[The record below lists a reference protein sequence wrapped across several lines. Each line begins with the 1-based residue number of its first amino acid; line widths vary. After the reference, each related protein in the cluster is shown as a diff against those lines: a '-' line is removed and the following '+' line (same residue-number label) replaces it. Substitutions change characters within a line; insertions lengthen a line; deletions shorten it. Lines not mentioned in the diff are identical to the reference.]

1 MEVLYGMV
9 RNLLVI
15 IIISSFLELLVPEG
29 KLKPFVRL
37 AVGLFIL
44 IAILSPTLN
53 LLSKNQDLKVNL
65 WDYQLEEGIKRE
77 VQEKGQ
83 SLNLQ
88 MMETREVA
96 IKDKIQGQISAVS
109 NLVPG
114 VNAVETQVQMAPNGS
129 LKKVK
134 ITVRPD
140 QSDRVNPVQGINVF
154 SDTEEPTS
162 EVDQKQIRNKITQ
175 VINNLYGLSNQD
187 IEIEFEGG

>member
-1 MEVLYGMV
+1 MV

-29 KLKPFVRL
+29 RIKPFVRL

-65 WDYQLEEGIKRE
+65 WDYQMEEGIKQE
-77 VQEKGQ
+77 VQEKGKN
-83 SLNLQ
+83 LNQQ
-88 MMETREVA
+88 MMDTGENI

-114 VNAVETQVQMAPNGS
+114 VHDVETQVQMEPSGD

-134 ITVRPD
+134 ITVRTTQP
-140 QSDRVNPVQGINVF
+140 DRVNTVQGINVF
-154 SDTEEPTS
+154 SSTEEPII
-162 EVDQKQIRNKITQ
+162 EVDQKQIKNKITQ
-175 VINNLYGLSNQD
+175 VINNLYGLPSND
-187 IEIEFEGG
+187 VEIEFEGG

>member
-1 MEVLYGMV
+1 MNVLYGMV

-15 IIISSFLELLVPEG
+15 IIISSFLELLVPDG
-29 KLKPFVRL
+29 RIKPFVRL

-53 LLSKNQDLKVNL
+53 LLSKDQDLKVNL
-65 WDYQLEEGIKRE
+65 WDYQMEEGIKHE
-77 VQEKGQ
+77 VQEKGKN
-83 SLNLQ
+83 LNQQ
-88 MMETREVA
+88 MMETRENV

-114 VNAVETQVQMAPNGS
+114 VNNVETQVQMEPNGS

-134 ITVRPD
+134 ITVRTTQP
-140 QSDRVNPVQGINVF
+140 DRVNPVQGINVF
-154 SDTEEPTS
+154 SGTEEPII

-175 VINNLYGLSNQD
+175 VINNLYGLPNQD
-187 IEIEFEGG
+187 VEIEFEGG